1 MSINTRK
8 LYLFVLLAIVALI
21 LAACGP
27 AGATNGAETDDT
39 EVAESAPNTEN
50 EHQAEDDHADN
61 DHADDD
67 HADDDHADDDHADDD
82 HQEDTAGHNDD
93 HDLTTHEP
101 IAGAEEM
108 RIVAK
113 EFEFTPPT
121 IRLHEGEPVNIV
133 FVNEG
138 TLDHEFDL
146 EVFDF
151 HIHALPGE
159 TITAGFIPDQSGE
172 FAFACH
178 VPGHFEAGMKGEITI
193 EDTNTN

>member
-50 EHQAEDDHADN
+50 EHQAED